1 MCQCLQA
8 RKSQKTIA
16 FHEEAED
23 LAAAD
28 LVGTRS
34 EGAWWSRHVKRGVA
48 LAAREDRRGEEKD
61 RSGSAIASGILE
73 VRSEAE
79 RREEKLT
86 LMLARRVARKGGSRG
101 ASVQPALP
109 PPATTAPS
117 GSAPRQP
124 AAPHRAAPSHRRG
137 CADC

>member
-1 MCQCLQA
+1 M
-8 RKSQKTIA
+8 
-16 FHEEAED
+16 
-23 LAAAD
+23 
-28 LVGTRS
+28 
-34 EGAWWSRHVKRGVA
+34 KRGVA

-79 RREEKLT
+79 RRPEEKLT

-109 PPATTAPS
+109 PPAMVAPS

-124 AAPHRAAPSHRRG
+124 AAPHRAALSHRRG

>member
-8 RKSQKTIA
+8 RKSQKTLA
-16 FHEEAED
+16 FREEAED

-28 LVGTRS
+28 LIGTKS

-109 PPATTAPS
+109 PPAMVAPS